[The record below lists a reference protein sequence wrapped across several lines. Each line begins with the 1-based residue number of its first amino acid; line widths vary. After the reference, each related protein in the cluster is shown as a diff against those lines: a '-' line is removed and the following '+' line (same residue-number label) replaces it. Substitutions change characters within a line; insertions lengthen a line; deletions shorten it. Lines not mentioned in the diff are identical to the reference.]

1 MSEYVIGAAN
11 ILGGLFLHSLTAGRL
26 SRSEEAR
33 EYWSTWRARHP
44 AFSQY
49 GPPFLVAYG
58 LVRIAF
64 GLLS

>member
-1 MSEYVIGAAN
+1 MSDYAIGAVN
-11 ILGGLFLHSLTAGRL
+11 ILGGLFLHSLISGRI
-26 SRSEEAR
+26 SRSEEGV

-44 AFSQY
+44 TFSQY

-58 LVRIAF
+58 LVRTAF